1 MKHLKF
7 PIFLLSIL
15 SLLLFAAC
23 APTTPAAEPTEA
35 NVDPT
40 AVPEEAAEDTSTE
53 AEAPVERTVETMTR
67 DSGLQLTIYNLGDV
81 TVHVATAPEQV
92 FANSTY
98 IIESANNLVVIDTQF
113 LLPNAMD
120 FRAYADSLG
129 KPIERVLITHEH
141 PDHFL
146 GSEAFA
152 DVPVFALEQT
162 AALIAEVGQAEID
175 EKQAQFGDAIASM
188 FVTPEV
194 LEPGTIEI
202 DGVTYDFSL
211 VKDAEAEF
219 QLVTKLPDYD
229 VAFVGDIVYS
239 GVHLIMAG
247 MPPTWIQ
254 ALEDLKAD
262 STDQTIVLPGH
273 GLPGDASLYDENIAW
288 LSKAG
293 ELMGTATTADEFKGG
308 LMEAFPDLGMDAAID
323 FVLPFLFP
331 ENEGDTSMG
340 LIEVITVDM
349 AEDATMDVF
358 LPANQVIEDEYAS
371 QQPGYRA
378 RETAVS
384 DAGQIRLVVHWDSKA
399 DSDASIAGF
408 GEANGLDAFMSNFNG
423 DTMVIKQYEV
433 VSASDGQTTY
443 SNAGVAEVITVNL
456 QDGADVEGWI
466 AANDAMREDHIIKQP
481 GYLGRTLG
489 VTEDGEWIIVVHWE
503 SAADAEASIA
513 KFMEAPGIE
522 TFMSFPNM
530 ETMTNTVYNIQP

>member
-1 MKHLKF
+1 MKRTR
-7 PIFLLSIL
+7 FLLFLISIIGMT
-15 SLLLFAAC
+15 LLIACNAA
-23 APTTPAAEPTEA
+23 PAATPEPAAVE
-35 NVDPT
+35 DPT
-40 AVPEEAAEDTSTE
+40 AVPEPEPEAV
-53 AEAPVERTVETMTR
+53 PVSREPEVSMRE
-67 DSGLQLTIYNLGDV
+67 SGLQMTVYNLGDV
-81 TVHVATAPEQV
+81 TIHVATAPEPV

-120 FRAYADSLG
+120 FRAYADSLA

-152 DVPVFALEQT
+152 DVPVFALAET
-162 AALIAEVGQAEID
+162 SALIAEVGQAEID
-175 EKQAQFGDAIASM
+175 EKQAQFGDAIASI

-194 LEPGTIEI
+194 LEPGTMEI
-202 DGVTYDFSL
+202 DGVTYDVSL

-247 MPPTWIQ
+247 MPPTWIA

-262 STDQTIVLPGH
+262 STADTIVLPGH

-293 ELMGTATTADEFKGG
+293 ELMSTTTTAEEFKGG
-308 LMEAFPDLGMDAAID
+308 LIEAFPDLGMDAAID

-349 AEDATMDVF
+349 AEGATMDAF

-384 DAGQIRLVVHWDSKA
+384 DAGQIRLVVHWDTKA

-423 DTMVIKQYEV
+423 DTMAIKQYEV
-433 VSASDGQTTY
+433 VSSIDGQTTY
-443 SNAGVAEVITVNL
+443 PNAGVAEVITVRL
-456 QDGADVEGWI
+456 QDGADVVGWI
-466 AANDAMREDHIIKQP
+466 AANDALREEHIVKQP

-503 SAADAEASIA
+503 SVADAEASIA

-530 ETMTNTVYNIQP
+530 ETMTNTLYTIQP